1 MHGKVYFQQEKIFMG
16 SRWKIGNGMEVKDWK
31 DGWLPTPTTYKVVS
45 PRRILD
51 EDTTVSELVD
61 PTTGW
66 WNHALVDELF
76 LDFEAET
83 IKKIP
88 LTPSGPEDKLIWV
101 GNNAGHFTVTSAY
114 RVIKA

>member
-1 MHGKVYFQQEKIFMG
+1 MHGKVYFQQQEKLFMG

-31 DGWLPTPTTYKVVS
+31 DGWLPTPTTYK
-45 PRRILD
+45 
-51 EDTTVSELVD
+51 DTTVSELID

-88 LTPSGPEDKLIWV
+88 LTASGPEDK
-101 GNNAGHFTVTSAY
+101 
-114 RVIKA
+114 